1 MLISLF
7 AQKKRLPLEV
17 GMEKK
22 KGEMTCLVNGHV
34 TAKALSQFS
43 TGSVPTELQR
53 KRMGF
58 TIREMLTKA
67 AVLEMIS

>member
-1 MLISLF
+1 
-7 AQKKRLPLEV
+7 
-17 GMEKK
+17 
-22 KGEMTCLVNGHV
+22 MTCLVNGLV

-43 TGSVPTELQR
+43 TGSVPPGLQR
-53 KRMGF
+53 KRIGF